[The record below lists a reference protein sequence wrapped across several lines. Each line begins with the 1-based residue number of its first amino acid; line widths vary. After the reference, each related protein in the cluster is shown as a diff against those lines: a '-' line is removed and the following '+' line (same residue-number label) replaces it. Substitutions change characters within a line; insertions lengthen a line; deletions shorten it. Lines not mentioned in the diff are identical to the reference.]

1 MIGIAAALFA
11 LGFGASWV
19 AGRYIG
25 RGATAVQGGAVGLCG
40 VAALLFGLPQVW
52 TEQVFLAIV
61 ILLAY
66 GLIAAF
72 IFRAA
77 RVRREGME

>member
-1 MIGIAAALFA
+1 MSLIAVALFV
-11 LGFGASWV
+11 LGFAASWI
-19 AGRYIG
+19 AGRYIA

-40 VAALLFGLPQVW
+40 VAALLFGMPRIW
-52 TEQVFLAIV
+52 AEQMLFAIA

-72 IFRAA
+72 VFRAA
-77 RVRREGME
+77 RARREGTQ